1 MINSELTKNLA
12 RGQTGENDEIKISDN
27 TSGSRS
33 SSPANSSNGKLK
45 RELKSR
51 QDTLNQIAEDDNCPF
66 KSEPL

>member
-1 MINSELTKNLA
+1 MINSELNKNLA
-12 RGQTGENDEIKISDN
+12 RGQIGVNDEIKISDN

-51 QDTLNQIAEDDNCPF
+51 
-66 KSEPL
+66 